1 MKKIIMILIMFI
13 LSISGFANIEDRI
26 KFLKQDELEVM
37 QKRVAALKKDYEIDF
52 KIIISEKE
60 EIIENN
66 LNNAVKSVI
75 INIVKID
82 QNKYKIKLQFSHDI
96 DVVAYKNEINEM
108 LDKIESLL
116 KDDYYLDLIY
126 ELTGNIAELINV
138 SEFEK
143 QQAVGGTV
151 YKKLKKVF
159 LIIFI
164 LSFIMTTVLYILKYV
179 GKKSRKCKHCNI
191 DMALT
196 HEYEE
201 GNKVIRVYTCSM
213 CGYSKRIISIK
224 K

>member
-1 MKKIIMILIMFI
+1 MVIIMFT
-13 LSISGFANIEDRI
+13 LSISSFAYIEDKI

-37 QKRVAALKKDYEIDF
+37 QKRVSALKRDYEIDF

-60 EIIENN
+60 EIIEKN
-66 LNNAVKSVI
+66 LNNTLKSVI
-75 INIVKID
+75 INIVKKE
-82 QNKYKIKLQFSHDI
+82 QNKFKIKLQFSQDI
-96 DVVAYKNEINEM
+96 DVVAYKTDINEM
-108 LDKIESLL
+108 LDKVESLL

-126 ELTGNIAELINV
+126 ELTGNIADLINV

-143 QQAVGGTV
+143 KQAIGGTL
-151 YKKLKKVF
+151 YKKLKGVF
-159 LIIFI
+159 LSLFI
-164 LSFIMTTVLYILKYV
+164 LSFTITITLYILKYV

-191 DMALT
+191 DMAVT

-201 GNKVIRVYTCSM
+201 GNKKIRVYTCTM